1 MSFNDIESLLRE
13 RLGAGSSRPV
23 PSHGFEERVHRSL
36 TPRGAG
42 NGRRLHALEAL
53 VGLAAVVALVAVAL
67 PWLTGPRPGTGPGGG
82 SGGPA
87 VAAKP
92 TPTPTP
98 LAHARAWGLTF
109 DYPAT
114 WTLANSQ
121 PSLDS
126 LDGLPPT
133 GNLAALGFLGT
144 GTATQNCPVWKQGG
158 PVAICTSTWTLPE
171 GSIVIRFAPP
181 ALFAGTDPTYT
192 WSGYQALSGP
202 DIPGATKL
210 TIDGMPVRFAKSTS
224 DLVPYGSET
233 IPGATEVLWW
243 GLPVQQQNWL
253 GYSIVAVIKGPNAS
267 ELEAQAKALIESI
280 HYVKEPSMLPTD
292 STLLAAARQSALL
305 KYFATMTQFADD
317 EHNHAY
323 DCFPRTEGASNQATI
338 IQTLNQAPMT
348 KPLAVTCTTVS
359 IEPNAM
365 QGWTVQLTQTWD
377 AGPGYSAGECDVTS
391 YTTTDGST
399 TSTSFGSSSKS
410 GPMTGYPNVGPSK
423 YKG

>member
-1 MSFNDIESLLRE
+1 M
-13 RLGAGSSRPV
+13 
-23 PSHGFEERVHRSL
+23 
-36 TPRGAG
+36 
-42 NGRRLHALEAL
+42 EAL

-67 PWLTGPRPGTGPGGG
+67 PWLTGPRPGAGPGGG
-82 SGGPA
+82 SGAPA
-87 VAAKP
+87 VATKP
-92 TPTPTP
+92 APTATPVP
-98 LAHARAWGLTF
+98 LAHAKVWGLTF

-114 WTLANSQ
+114 WILANNE
-121 PSLDS
+121 PALDS

-144 GTATQNCPVWKQGG
+144 GTATQNCPAWKQGS
-158 PVAICTSTWTLPE
+158 PIATCTTTWTLPE
-171 GSIVIRFAPP
+171 GSIVIRFTQASMIS
-181 ALFAGTDPTYT
+181 GTDPTYI
-192 WSGYQALSGP
+192 WNGYQALSGP

-210 TIDGMPVRFAKSTS
+210 TIDGMPARFAKSTS
-224 DLVPYGSET
+224 DVVPDRSET

-243 GLPVQQQNWL
+243 GIPVQVQNWL
-253 GYSIVAVIKGPNAS
+253 GYSIVAAIKGPNVS
-267 ELEAQAKALIESI
+267 ELEVEANALIDSI
-280 HYVKEPSMLPTD
+280 HFGQEPSMLPTD
-292 STLLAAARQSALL
+292 QTALAAARQSALL
-305 KYFATMTQFADD
+305 KYFATMTQYADD

-348 KPLAVTCTTVS
+348 KPLTVTCTTVS

-365 QGWTVQLTQTWD
+365 QGWTVQLTQTWE

-391 YTTTDGST
+391 YTMTDGSAS
-399 TSTSFGSSSKS
+399 STSFGPSTKS